1 MNRNGAGS
9 RKCVKRRRIYRRR
22 VLFICIPH
30 ILHTPSGI
38 HTHTDVC
45 VSSEERIYPIDLY
58 KREGDTFPN
67 IYTEYIRKKEMVRP
81 SV

>member
-1 MNRNGAGS
+1 MALVVANVWKEEEYIVGGS
-9 RKCVKRRRIYRRR
+9 FLYVSLIYY
-22 VLFICIPH
+22 
-30 ILHTPSGI
+30 TPSGM